1 MVAISFERY
10 YVIYK
15 PMSLRS
21 IKLST
26 CVKTIAL
33 CIFMSLVWAILPLFG
48 KEIDKYLLLIK
59 YYVSIDF
66 LCKDGQDIHWK
77 ELEQGI

>member
-1 MVAISFERY
+1 
-10 YVIYK
+10 
-15 PMSLRS
+15 MSLRS

-48 KEIDKYLLLIK
+48 KEIYKYLLLIK
-59 YYVSIDF
+59 YYSNIYF
-66 LCKDGQDIHWK
+66 L
-77 ELEQGI
+77 